1 MTNVNLTDLT
11 IKRLKWNGKQTT
23 YWDKGLRG
31 FGCRVGKYKKTLVV
45 MVGKE
50 RKLIT
55 VGHYPDDKLR
65 DVRLEAKRV
74 MSQIHK
80 PTVDSESLK
89 KEYLEEAEN
98 RLAEKTYIEYQAYLD
113 SFDFEVSSLT
123 LKEVKTYLAQYD
135 GKPTAQNYAH
145 ASLRA
150 FLNWCIREGA
160 IEHHPLIRRP
170 LPNRVQ
176 SRDRVLTDDELKA
189 IWNHTDYHPFGHIVR
204 CLMLSGQRR
213 LEIAHAQ
220 PDQITEVFTIPQT
233 KNREPHIIPLTPL
246 LAEYLKPPFPFNGWS
261 KSKTKLDEKCGVK
274 DWKLHDLRRT
284 WATVC
289 ARSQVEPH
297 VIERVLNHQ
306 SGSIAGVAKIY
317 NRYGYL
323 NEMEKALVTFEKHL
337 TSIITAK
344 RT

>member
-1 MTNVNLTDLT
+1 
-11 IKRLKWNGKQTT
+11 
-23 YWDKGLRG
+23 
-31 FGCRVGKYKKTLVV
+31 

-55 VGHYPDDKLR
+55 VGHYPDDKLK
-65 DVRLEAKRV
+65 DVRVEAKRV
-74 MSQIHK
+74 MSQTLK
-80 PTVDSESLK
+80 PTVDTASLK
-89 KEYLEEAEN
+89 TEYLDEVET
-98 RLAEKTYIEYQAYLD
+98 RLAEKTYIEYKAYLD
-113 SFDFEVSSLT
+113 DFDFEVSSLS

-160 IEHHPLIRRP
+160 IEHHPMIRRP

-176 SRDRVLTDDELKA
+176 SRDRVLTDNELKA
-189 IWNHTDYHPFGHIVR
+189 IWQHTNFKPYGHIVR

-220 PDQITEVFTIPQT
+220 PENIADVFTIPQT
-233 KNREPHIIPLTPL
+233 KNREPHVIPLSPL
-246 LAEYLKPPFPFNGWS
+246 LSEHLNPPFVFNSWS
-261 KSKTKLDEKCGVK
+261 KAKTKLDEKCGVK

-284 WATVC
+284 FATNC
-289 ARSQVEPH
+289 AKLGVEPH
-297 VIERVLNHQ
+297 IIERILNHK

-317 NRYGYL
+317 NRWGYL
-323 NEMEKALVTFEKHL
+323 EEMKLALEAHERHIG
-337 TSIITAK
+337 SIIGK
-344 RT
+344 KP